1 MPAVTAD
8 TSQLPTLSSPQ
19 GSARPVR
26 AVTTAP
32 EGIEGDG
39 FPVRRAFAGVP
50 MAELDPFIHMDQMG
64 PIDYP
69 PMAARGTDWH
79 PHRGF
84 ETVTYIIDGTFVHQD
99 SHGGGGIISDG
110 ATQWMT
116 AGSGVLHIETV
127 PEEMVRRGG
136 MFHGIQL
143 WVNLP
148 SRSKMIP
155 PAYQGLEPSDVT
167 LLSSPDGGTLLRL
180 IAGEVDG
187 HAGPGS
193 THTPIAMVHATVRP
207 GARLDLPWDP
217 AFNALAYGL
226 EGAGTAG
233 EERAP
238 FGMGRLAVFGEG
250 DRLVLEA
257 APDAT
262 LEVLILGGEP
272 IREPVAAQGPFVMNT
287 REELL
292 QAFEDFQSGRLGTI
306 PAGALRPFRG

>member
-8 TSQLPTLSSPQ
+8 TATLPTLSAPT
-19 GSARPVR
+19 GTPRTLR
-26 AVTTAP
+26 MVTTAP
-32 EGIEGDG
+32 EGFEGDG
-39 FPVRRAFAGVP
+39 FPVRRSFAGVSLDD
-50 MAELDPFIHMDQMG
+50 LDPFIHMDQMG
-64 PIDYP
+64 PVDYP

-99 SHGGGGIISDG
+99 SHGGGGIISNG

-127 PEEMVRRGG
+127 PEELVRSGG
-136 MFHGIQL
+136 LFHGIQL

-148 SRSKMIP
+148 SRSKMIS
-155 PAYQGLEPSDVT
+155 PAYQNLEPSDVV
-167 LLSSPDGGTLLRL
+167 LLSTPDGGALVRL
-180 IAGEVDG
+180 IAGEIDG

-193 THTPIAMVHATVRP
+193 THTPIAMTHITLQP
-207 GARLDLPWDP
+207 GARIDLPWNP
-217 AFNALAYGL
+217 SFNALAYGL

-233 EERAP
+233 TEAAS
-238 FGMGRLAVFGEG
+238 FGQGRLAVFGPG
-250 DRLVLEA
+250 DSIVLQA
-257 APDAT
+257 APDST
-262 LEVLILGGEP
+262 LEVLVLGGEP

-287 REELL
+287 RAELL
-292 QAFEDFQSGRLGTI
+292 QAFEDFQSGKLGTV